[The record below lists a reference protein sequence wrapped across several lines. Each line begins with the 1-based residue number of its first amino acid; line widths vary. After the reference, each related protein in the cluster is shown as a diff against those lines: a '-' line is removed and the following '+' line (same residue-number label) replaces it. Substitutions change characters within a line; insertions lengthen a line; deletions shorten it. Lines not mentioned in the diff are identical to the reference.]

1 MREQTKIAEIAGK
14 HPQQSDKKKLTAA
27 DLDQVRRLEGFPLGR
42 DEEIIKL
49 SDPPYYTACP
59 NPFLLN
65 FIDRYGKP
73 FDSAADNYHRE
84 PFASDVSEGKNDPI
98 YNAHSYHTKV
108 PHRAIMRYILH
119 YTEPGDLVF
128 DGFCGTGM
136 TGVAAQLCDSP
147 DPELRLQVEQEM
159 PGVKWGARRAVL
171 GDLSPAATFI
181 AYNYNNPVDIG
192 EFEQKAR
199 RILAEVEAEL
209 GWMYETRHVVDGKVQ
224 KSAGDE
230 PVLGKIN
237 YTVWSD
243 VFTCPECG
251 AEMIFWE
258 VAVDQEAG
266 KVRSRFSC
274 PSCRVVLEKRSLE
287 RAWETVFDSALGKV
301 IQRARQ
307 VPVLINYTVGRKRH
321 EKKPDQWDLDLLRR
335 IEEMKIPWWFPTDRM
350 PDGDESRRNDKYG
363 VTHVHHFFH
372 KINLLV
378 LSCVWAKI
386 EQIKSVRI
394 KLLLL
399 LVMTAIIPYC
409 SKMRRF
415 RADRKGGGPLSGTL
429 YISSLVTPPNVL
441 LTFERNVK
449 FISQAFN
456 IDQMP
461 GPDSVITTQSS
472 IMFNNMPTNSIDYIF
487 TDPPFGSNL
496 MYSELNFLW
505 EAWLKVFTNN
515 QTEAIVN
522 SVQGKD
528 LRDYQH
534 LMERCL
540 REMYRILKPGR
551 WMTMVFHNSR
561 NSVWNAIMEAIASA
575 GFVIADIRL
584 LDKKQGSFK
593 QVTSTQAVKSDLVI
607 SAYKPRQDFLAGFEE
622 KSAKETG
629 VWEFTRHHL
638 KNLPVTAEKDGQLEL
653 VMERQKT
660 TLYDR
665 MVAFYVQ
672 KGIPVPISA
681 PDYYA
686 GLYRRFEEDDDMY
699 FLPEQAVTYRQKKL
713 ECGRPEQMHV
723 FLNDERSARQWIWV
737 KLKEK
742 PMSYQE
748 LHPLFMQELRQAR
761 YEKLPELLD
770 LLEEN
775 FLQNEEGKWYIPRPE
790 KQSDIEKLREKALLK
805 EFCLYL
811 ESGGKLRQFRSEAIR
826 AGFKDAWGRRDYRT
840 IVDTA
845 RRLPESFIQDD
856 FGLLMYYRNA
866 LSQLEE

>member
-1 MREQTKIAEIAGK
+1 MQKQLKVTETTEEERVDKN
-14 HPQQSDKKKLTAA
+14 DKKKLTAA

-65 FIDRYGKP
+65 FVDRYGKP

-119 YTEPGDLVF
+119 YTEPGDLIF

-136 TGVAAQLCDSP
+136 TGVAAQLCGSP
-147 DPELRLQVEQEM
+147 DPELKLQVEQEI

-192 EFEQKAR
+192 EFEQDAQ

-321 EKKPDQWDLDLLRR
+321 EKKPDQWDLDLLWR
-335 IEEMKIPWWFPTDRM
+335 IEEMEIPWWFPTDRM
-350 PDGDESRRNDKYG
+350 PEGYNTQQPLRSHG
-363 VTHVHHFFH
+363 VTHVHHFYPRR
-372 KINLLV
+372 NV
-378 LSCVWAKI
+378 AYLSMIHDK
-386 EQIKSVRI
+386 IKSK
-394 KLLLL
+394 KLRLLML
-399 LVMTAIIPYC
+399 WFTSSLIRT
-409 SKMRRF
+409 SKMYKF
-415 RADRKGGGPLSGTL
+415 TLDRKMGNISGTL
-429 YISSLVTPPNVL
+429 FLPSLFTENSARKLLERKILDISKIYWGQGIDNNYLVSTN
-441 LTFERNVK
+441 
-449 FISQAFN
+449 
-456 IDQMP
+456 
-461 GPDSVITTQSS
+461 SS
-472 IMFNNMPTNSIDYIF
+472 SDFCGICNNSIDYIF

-607 SAYKPRQDFLAGFEE
+607 SAYKPRQDFLASFEE

-629 VWEFTRHHL
+629 VWEFTYQHL
-638 KNLPVTAEKDGQLEL
+638 KNLPVTAEKDGRLEM

-790 KQSDIEKLREKALLK
+790 KQSDMEKLREKALLK
-805 EFCLYL
+805 EFRLYL

-840 IVDTA
+840 IVDTS
-845 RRLPESFIQDD
+845 RRLSESFIQDD

>member
-1 MREQTKIAEIAGK
+1 VSKQLKLTETTEEERVDKN
-14 HPQQSDKKKLTAA
+14 DKKKLTAA
-27 DLDQVRRLEGFPLGR
+27 DLDQVRRQEGFPLGR
-42 DEEIIKL
+42 DEEIINL

-65 FIDRYGKP
+65 FIDHYGKP
-73 FDSAADNYHRE
+73 FDAAADNYHRE
-84 PFASDVSEGKNDPI
+84 PFAADVSEGKNDPI

-136 TGVAAQLCDSP
+136 TGVAAQLCGSP
-147 DPELRLQVEQEM
+147 DPELKLQVEQDM

-181 AYNYNNPVDIG
+181 AYNYNNPVDIE
-192 EFEQKAR
+192 EFEQEAQ

-209 GWMYETRHVVDGKVQ
+209 GWMYETRHVLDGKVQ
-224 KSAGDE
+224 KSAGGE

-251 AEMIFWE
+251 AEMVFWE
-258 VAVDQEAG
+258 AAVDQEAG
-266 KVRSRFSC
+266 KVRKRFSC
-274 PSCRVVLEKRSLE
+274 PSCGVVLEKRNLE
-287 RAWETVFDSALGKV
+287 RAWETVFDHVLGKA

-307 VPVLINYTVGRKRH
+307 VPVLINYTVGRKRY
-321 EKKPDQWDLDLLRR
+321 EKEPDQWDLDLLQR
-335 IEEMKIPWWFPTDRM
+335 IEGMEIPWWFPTDRM
-350 PDGDESRRNDKYG
+350 PEGDESRRNDKYG
-363 VTHVHHFFH
+363 VTHVHHFYPRRNLAYLSMIH
-372 KINLLV
+372 DKIKCNKLRLLM
-378 LSCVWAKI
+378 LWFTSSLI
-386 EQIKSVRI
+386 R
-394 KLLLL
+394 
-399 LVMTAIIPYC
+399 T
-409 SKMRRF
+409 SKMYKF
-415 RADRKGGGPLSGTL
+415 TLDRKMGTISGTL
-429 YISSLVTPPNVL
+429 FIPSLFTENSARKLLERKILDISKIYLGQGIANNYLVSTN
-441 LTFERNVK
+441 
-449 FISQAFN
+449 
-456 IDQMP
+456 
-461 GPDSVITTQSS
+461 SS
-472 IMFNNMPTNSIDYIF
+472 IDFCGIRNNSLDYIF

-528 LRDYQH
+528 LGDYQH

-551 WMTMVFHNSR
+551 WMTMVFHNSK
-561 NSVWNAIMEAIASA
+561 NSVWNVIMEAITSA

-607 SAYKPRQDFLAGFEE
+607 SAYKPRQDFLASFEE

-638 KNLPVTAEKDGQLEL
+638 KNLPVIVEKEGRLEL

-699 FLPEQAVTYRQKKL
+699 FLPDQAVTYRQKKL
-713 ECGRPEQMHV
+713 EYGKPEQMHV

-761 YEKLPELLD
+761 HEKLPELLD

-790 KQSDIEKLREKALLK
+790 KQSDMEKLREKALLK
-805 EFCLYL
+805 EFRLYL